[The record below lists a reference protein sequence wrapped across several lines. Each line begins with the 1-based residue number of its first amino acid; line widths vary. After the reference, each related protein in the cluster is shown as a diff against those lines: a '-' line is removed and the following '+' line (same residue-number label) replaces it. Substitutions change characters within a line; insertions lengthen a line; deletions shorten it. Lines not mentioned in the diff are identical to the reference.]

1 MTIIGGG
8 VEQTTSPSTRR
19 DVSSIMRR
27 SLGGAEVLRLCRF
40 HKEARHGGCAQPHLF
55 YARRSV
61 TVVSDAASPPCL
73 SSRKACLSGFTYA
86 GVPVKVEGAI
96 SPV

>member
-1 MTIIGGG
+1 M
-8 VEQTTSPSTRR
+8 E
-19 DVSSIMRR
+19 DVLSR
-27 SLGGAEVLRLCRF
+27 
-40 HKEARHGGCAQPHLF
+40 HLF